1 MNKDQTPSPAA
12 GSSGD
17 AFSEAESNLGQALAL
32 IHRVLPRLDEP
43 NRTSEVQAALQR
55 AAACVE
61 SARQA
66 HLRTSSSGRTATAAA
81 APVQT
86 RVEPETVAVI
96 SAAVAAILDRPYRL
110 VSVQLVAA
118 PVPHLNVWAL
128 EGRTQIFQSHKIR

>member
-1 MNKDQTPSPAA
+1 MTLQ
-12 GSSGD
+12 
-17 AFSEAESNLGQALAL
+17 EAL
-32 IHRVLPRLDEP
+32 
-43 NRTSEVQAALQR
+43 
-55 AAACVE
+55 
-61 SARQA
+61 
-66 HLRTSSSGRTATAAA
+66 TAAA